1 MTRKRALSYDLS
13 LKKMSEHDW
22 DTVKLAA
29 LLGLREIEMLEAK
42 EKHELWEA
50 ITPDHAGREREGWDE
65 LNAILPRP
73 ARLKRI

>member
-1 MTRKRALSYDLS
+1 MTRNRTLFYDCS

-29 LLGLREIEMLEAK
+29 LQWLREVEMLEAK
-42 EKHELWEA
+42 EKHQLWEA
-50 ITPDHAGREREGWDE
+50 ITPDHAGLEREGWDE

-73 ARLKRI
+73 ARWCW

>member
-1 MTRKRALSYDLS
+1 MTRNRALSYDLS

-29 LLGLREIEMLEAK
+29 LQWLREVEMLEAK
-42 EKHELWEA
+42 EKHQLWEA
-50 ITPDHAGREREGWDE
+50 ITPDREALELEGWEE

>member
-1 MTRKRALSYDLS
+1 MTRKRALFYDCS

-22 DTVKLAA
+22 HTVLAA
-29 LLGLREIEMLEAK
+29 LQWLREVEMLEAK
-42 EKHELWEA
+42 EKHQLWEA
-50 ITPDHAGREREGWDE
+50 ITPDREALELEGWDE